1 MSEPQVT
8 IRQLSADEYLNALV
22 LLEDELEPLV
32 TFLQSPLYGRLQ
44 ERDGKT
50 VVYFAAY
57 SGENVLAC
65 GLAVRYT
72 APFGMNFL
80 YCPLGPVAR
89 EWSPQLAR
97 AIRVFFKP
105 IAHELDCAF
114 VRLDS
119 DNLADSL
126 GGSIPNRL
134 ARTASLQPRAEWLLD
149 ITATEDDLWMGFHKH
164 ARYNVRLAERAHAEI
179 KTFKPNEA
187 PLDDFFMLM
196 QTTGSR
202 DSFGIFDRSY
212 YEAYLAAMKHEDG
225 FMTIC
230 YINGKPAAAGLFVT
244 HDQQAHYV
252 FAGSSDDNRKIGPA
266 YSVIWSAIQ
275 TSKKQG
281 CTLFNFGGIMENVK
295 GRDLGG
301 VTGFKRRFGGYSVTH
316 QNPVDLVYNKAR
328 YLVFSLYKT
337 FSR

>member
-8 IRQLSADEYLNALV
+8 IRQLSADEYLTV
-22 LLEDELEPLV
+22 LGQIERELEPPV

-44 ERDGKT
+44 ERDRKT

-80 YCPLGPVAR
+80 YCPYGPVVS
-89 EWSPQLAR
+89 EWSSQLAR
-97 AIRVFFKP
+97 AIHVFFKP
-105 IAHELDCAF
+105 IARELGCTF

-119 DNLADSL
+119 DSLADPL
-126 GGSIPNRL
+126 GNPIPNRL

-164 ARYNVRLAERAHAEI
+164 ARYNVRLAERVNAET
-179 KTFKPNEA
+179 KTFKPHEA

-196 QTTGSR
+196 QTTASR

-212 YEAYLAAMKHEDG
+212 YAAYLAAMKPEDG

-230 YINGKPAAAGLFVT
+230 YIDGKPAATGLFVT

-252 FAGSSDDNRKIGPA
+252 FAGSSDENRKIAPA

-275 TSKKQG
+275 TSKKAG

-295 GRDLGG
+295 GQDLGG
-301 VTGFKRRFGGYSVTH
+301 VTGFKRRFGGYSMAH
-316 QNPVDLVYNKAR
+316 QNPVDLVYGKAR
-328 YLVFSLYKT
+328 YIVFKLYKT